1 MAMQQVGYEFP
12 DEKAENL
19 TEVEVKAD
27 DEVDT
32 NIDVDPAVGRETIQ
46 QKPKSVKNQKDTES
60 LQAGEVEIE
69 VEDDTPRKDR
79 NKEVIDPPEDVTDE
93 ELGSYA
99 KKVQKRIQ
107 HFSRSY
113 HDERRA
119 KEQALR
125 EREAA
130 EAYAKQL
137 LEENQRLKGVET
149 RSHNA
154 MIEQAKKQVEA
165 DMLLARRQYKDA
177 YDSGDSEALI
187 TAQEALNKAQ
197 IKADKVSGLKPRTL
211 QESEKPVQQQ
221 PIPQDFE
228 KSEQPQSVRDERLES
243 WRDDNPWFGSDD
255 HLEMTAFALGYH
267 SKLIR
272 DGIDP
277 QSDEYYEKIDSRMRK
292 TFPEQF
298 DDGIDEPEEPKKK
311 SSNVVAPATRSTSP
325 NKVRLTQSQI
335 AIAKRLNVP
344 LDVYAKQVAQLA
356 RNT

>member
-19 TEVEVKAD
+19 TEIEIKAD
-27 DEVDT
+27 NEVDT
-32 NIDVDPAVGRETIQ
+32 NIEVEPAVGRETIQ
-46 QKPKSVKNQKDTES
+46 QKPKSVKNQQDTES

-69 VEDDTPRKDR
+69 VEDDTPAADR
-79 NKEVIDPPEDVTDE
+79 GRTPSEPPAEVTDD
-93 ELGSYA
+93 ELENYSE
-99 KKVQKRIQ
+99 KVKKRIQ
-107 HFSRSY
+107 HFSKGY

-137 LEENQRLKGVET
+137 IEENNRLKSDGIKNQ
-149 RSHNA
+149 NA
-154 MIEQAKKQVEA
+154 LIESAKRQVEA
-165 DMLLARRQYKDA
+165 EMLAAKRAYKDA
-177 YDSGDSEALI
+177 YESGESDAILEA
-187 TAQEALNKAQ
+187 QQQLNNAQ
-197 IKADKVSGLKPRTL
+197 IRMDRVSSFKPARVAEENPL
-211 QESEKPVQQQ
+211 QSYSNRVQQQ
-221 PIPQDFE
+221 VQAPQ
-228 KSEQPQSVRDERLES
+228 EQQIARDVKAEAWRDE
-243 WRDDNPWFGSDD
+243 NPWFGSDD
-255 HLEMTAFALGYH
+255 EMTAFALGYH
-267 SKLIR
+267 NKLVKE
-272 DGIDP
+272 GVDP
-277 QSDEYYEKIDSRMRK
+277 QSDDYYEKINSRMRK
-292 TFPEQF
+292 VFPDQF

>member
-19 TEVEVKAD
+19 TEIEIKAD

-32 NIDVDPAVGRETIQ
+32 NIDVEPAVGREAIQ

-69 VEDDTPRKDR
+69 IEDDTPVEDR
-79 NKEVIDPPEDVTDE
+79 GRTPSEPPAEVTDD
-93 ELGSYA
+93 ELENYSE
-99 KKVQKRIQ
+99 KVKKRIQ
-107 HFSRSY
+107 HFSKGY

-125 EREAA
+125 EREAV
-130 EAYAKQL
+130 ESYAKQL
-137 LEENQRLKGVET
+137 IEENNRLKQDGVK
-149 RSHNA
+149 SQNA
-154 MIEQAKKQVEA
+154 LIESAKRQVEA
-165 DMLLARRQYKDA
+165 EMLAAKRAYKDA
-177 YDSGDSEALI
+177 YESGESDAILEA
-187 TAQEALNKAQ
+187 QQQLNNAQ
-197 IKADKVSGLKPRTL
+197 IRMERVSSFKPEKVKKETPL
-211 QESEKPVQQQ
+211 QSDSNRVQQQ
-221 PIPQDFE
+221 VQAPQ
-228 KSEQPQSVRDERLES
+228 EQQIARDVKAEAWRDE
-243 WRDDNPWFGSDD
+243 NPWFGSDD
-255 HLEMTAFALGYH
+255 EMTAFALGYH
-267 SKLIR
+267 NKLVKE
-272 DGIDP
+272 GVDP
-277 QSDEYYEKIDSRMRK
+277 QSDDYYEKINSRMRK
-292 TFPEQF
+292 VFPNQF
-298 DDGIDEPEEPKKK
+298 DDGIDGPEEPKKK

>member
-19 TEVEVKAD
+19 TEIEIKAD

-32 NIDVDPAVGRETIQ
+32 NIDVEPAVGRETIQ

-69 VEDDTPRKDR
+69 IEDDTPVEDR
-79 NKEVIDPPEDVTDE
+79 GRTPSEPPAEVTDD
-93 ELGSYA
+93 ELENYSE
-99 KKVQKRIQ
+99 KVKKRIQ
-107 HFSRSY
+107 HFSKGY

-125 EREAA
+125 EREAV
-130 EAYAKQL
+130 ESYAKQL
-137 LEENQRLKGVET
+137 IEENNRLKQDGVK
-149 RSHNA
+149 SQNA
-154 MIEQAKKQVEA
+154 LIESAKRQVEA
-165 DMLLARRQYKDA
+165 EMLAAKRAYKDA
-177 YDSGDSEALI
+177 YESGESDAILEA
-187 TAQEALNKAQ
+187 QQQLNNAQ
-197 IKADKVSGLKPRTL
+197 IRMERVSSFKPEKVKKETPL
-211 QESEKPVQQQ
+211 QSDSNRVQQQ
-221 PIPQDFE
+221 VQAPQ
-228 KSEQPQSVRDERLES
+228 EQQIARDVKAEAWRDE
-243 WRDDNPWFGSDD
+243 NPWFGSDD
-255 HLEMTAFALGYH
+255 EMTAFALGYH
-267 SKLIR
+267 NKLVKE
-272 DGIDP
+272 GVDP
-277 QSDEYYEKIDSRMRK
+277 QSDDYYEKINSRMRK
-292 TFPEQF
+292 VFPNQF